1 MGAKERLSPTAIDQV
16 ITGLY
21 LCICLLCKTLTGS
34 YAQQKYMVCMA
45 SNNEYH
51 IVEIWKHNTD
61 AVFGH

>member
-1 MGAKERLSPTAIDQV
+1 MGAKEWFSLTAIDQV

-45 SNNEYH
+45 LNNEYR
-51 IVEIWKHNTD
+51 IVEIYGNTE